1 MNTGAAGVVRE
12 AECECELRG
21 VVNRM
26 MRASPVYK

>member
-21 VVNRM
+21 GGEQNDE
-26 MRASPVYK
+26 S